1 MTVKLVIGIN
11 EAISAKLATRGVHKP
26 GLG

>member
-11 EAISAKLATRGVHKP
+11 EAIGAKLATRGVHNS